1 MSLDADGNA
10 EEVSPY
16 RDFLES
22 KYINLLIFNLKF
34 FLYLEGIKTLLYI
47 LEYYFTFQNISTLN
61 YVHLILSQRPR
72 DPGNPD

>member
-22 KYINLLIFNLKF
+22 KYYKSFNF
-34 FLYLEGIKTLLYI
+34 
-47 LEYYFTFQNISTLN
+47 
-61 YVHLILSQRPR
+61 
-72 DPGNPD
+72 

>member
-22 KYINLLIFNLKF
+22 KYIILLIF
-34 FLYLEGIKTLLYI
+34 
-47 LEYYFTFQNISTLN
+47 
-61 YVHLILSQRPR
+61 
-72 DPGNPD
+72 

>member
-22 KYINLLIFNLKF
+22 KYINLLI
-34 FLYLEGIKTLLYI
+34 I
-47 LEYYFTFQNISTLN
+47 
-61 YVHLILSQRPR
+61 
-72 DPGNPD
+72 